1 MNDVTV
7 NKITSIQRCIK
18 RAREE
23 YAAAQNNFENDY
35 THQDAAILNITRA
48 CEQSIDLANHIIKIK
63 KLGIPTDS
71 SESFDL
77 LYNGGLITGKLRD
90 ALKKMVGF
98 RNTIIH
104 EYQEI
109 DINIVINIIKKNLED
124 ILQFTDTIMEQSKK
138 ENLH

>member
-23 YAAAQNNFENDY
+23 YTAAQNNFENEY

-77 LYNGGLITGKLRD
+77 LYNGGIITGKLRE

-124 ILQFTDTIMEQSKK
+124 LLQFTDTIMEQSKK
-138 ENLH
+138 ENFL